1 MPVSPDTDRGL
12 ERTADKQKSTS
23 WRLLGLA
30 AILFALGLIIM
41 GVGEHAANFAG
52 WALIALSAPPAMAGI
67 ALLLSGLVG
76 KRSAQHKP
84 FA

>member
-23 WRLLGLA
+23 WRFLGLA
-30 AILFALGLIIM
+30 AILFVVGLIVM
-41 GVGEHAANFAG
+41 NVGEHAANFAG
-52 WALIALSAPPAMAGI
+52 WALIGLSAPPAMAGL

-76 KRSAQHKP
+76 KRHAQHKP